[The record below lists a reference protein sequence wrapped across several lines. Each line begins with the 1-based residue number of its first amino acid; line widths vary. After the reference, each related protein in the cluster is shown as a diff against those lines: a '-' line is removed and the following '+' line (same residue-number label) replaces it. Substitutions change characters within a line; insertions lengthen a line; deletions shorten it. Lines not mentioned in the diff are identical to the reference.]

1 MFNVIF
7 ISTSKKTNY
16 RSVEFQFNSK
26 ESGICNAHQ
35 YKLVGERKFLQS
47 RTQLF
52 CFGFSDG

>member
-35 YKLVGERKFLQS
+35 YKLVGER
-47 RTQLF
+47 
-52 CFGFSDG
+52 